1 MSMAKFRKVKNNR
14 KNSPTKGM
22 IYGRAVVNSV
32 VHTSAIAKKI
42 TERCTVTEPDI
53 LAVINALMTEI
64 SANIAE
70 GNKVVLDN
78 FGSFKLGIRTS
89 PAVSAKK
96 FTQANIK
103 AMYII
108 YSPYSVMDQGKRVKP
123 MLSGIKMEEMTEY
136 NGIEDENDG
145 GGTPG
150 GTPGGTSGGT
160 TSGGTSGGGS
170 GKDNTGD
177 TSGGTDK
184 DNPSGGNTESGG
196 TGKDNTGSGEDGG
209 RDNVD
214 L

>member
-1 MSMAKFRKVKNNR
+1 MAKFRKVKNNR
-14 KNSPTKGM
+14 KNSPTRGM
-22 IYGRAVVNSV
+22 IYGRAVVNRV
-32 VHTSAIAKKI
+32 VHTSAIAKNI

-96 FTQANIK
+96 FTSANIK

-136 NGIEDENDG
+136 NGIEDKENG
-145 GGTPG
+145 
-150 GTPGGTSGGT
+150 GGTSGGT
-160 TSGGTSGGGS
+160 SGGGTSGGGS

-184 DNPSGGNTESGG
+184 DNPSGGNTPSGD
-196 TGKDNTGSGEDGG
+196 TGKDNTGNGEGSGG
-209 RDNVD
+209 DNVNF
-214 L
+214 

>member
-14 KNSPTKGM
+14 KNSPTRGM
-22 IYGRAVVNSV
+22 IYGRAVVNRV
-32 VHTSAIAKKI
+32 VHTSAIAKNI

-96 FTQANIK
+96 FTSANIK

-136 NGIEDENDG
+136 NGIEDKENG
-145 GGTPG
+145 
-150 GTPGGTSGGT
+150 GGTSGGT
-160 TSGGTSGGGS
+160 D
-170 GKDNTGD
+170 KDNTGG

-184 DNPSGGNTESGG
+184 DNPSGGNTPSGD
-196 TGKDNTGSGEDGG
+196 TGKDNTGDGEDGG
-209 RDNVD
+209 GDNVNF
-214 L
+214 

>member
-14 KNSPTKGM
+14 KNSPTRGM
-22 IYGRAVVNSV
+22 IYGRAVVNRV

-64 SANIAE
+64 SANISE

-89 PAVSAKK
+89 PAESAKK
-96 FTQANIK
+96 FTSANIK
-103 AMYII
+103 NMYVI
-108 YSPYSVMDQGKRVKP
+108 YSPYTVMDQGKRVKP
-123 MLSGIKMEEMTEY
+123 MLSGIKMEELTEY
-136 NGIEDENDG
+136 NGIEDEENG
-145 GGTPG
+145 GG
-150 GTPGGTSGGT
+150 
-160 TSGGTSGGGS
+160 TSGGTSGGGTD
-170 GKDNTGD
+170 KDNTGD

-184 DNPSGGNTESGG
+184 DNPSGGNTPSGG
-196 TGKDNTGSGEDGG
+196 TGKDNTGSGEGG
-209 RDNVD
+209 GDDNVS

>member
-14 KNSPTKGM
+14 KNSPTRGM
-22 IYGRAVVNSV
+22 IYGRAVVNRV
-32 VHTSAIAKKI
+32 VHTSAIAKNI

-96 FTQANIK
+96 FTSANIK
-103 AMYII
+103 GMYII

-136 NGIEDENDG
+136 NGIEDKENG
-145 GGTPG
+145 
-150 GTPGGTSGGT
+150 GGTSGGT
-160 TSGGTSGGGS
+160 SEGGS

-184 DNPSGGNTESGG
+184 DNPSGG
-196 TGKDNTGSGEDGG
+196 TGKDNTGDGEGG
-209 RDNVD
+209 GDDNVS

>member
-14 KNSPTKGM
+14 KNSPTRGM
-22 IYGRAVVNSV
+22 IYGRAVVNRV

-70 GNKVVLDN
+70 GNKVVLDE

-89 PAVSAKK
+89 PAVNAKK
-96 FTQANIK
+96 FTSANIK
-103 AMYII
+103 NMYVI
-108 YSPYSVMDQGKRVKP
+108 YSPYTVMDQGKRVKP

-136 NGIEDENDG
+136 NGIEDEENG
-145 GGTPG
+145 GGTTG
-150 GTPGGTSGGT
+150 GGTSGE
-160 TSGGTSGGGS
+160 TSGGTSGGTS
-170 GKDNTGD
+170 GD
-177 TSGGTDK
+177 TSGGTSGGTSG
-184 DNPSGGNTESGG
+184 DNTQTGGSGNTESGG
-196 TGKDNTGSGEDGG
+196 TGDGQGSGSTD
-209 RDNVD
+209 VD

>member
-14 KNSPTKGM
+14 KNSPTRGM
-22 IYGRAVVNSV
+22 IYGRAVVNRV

-64 SANIAE
+64 SANISE

-136 NGIEDENDG
+136 NGIEDKENG
-145 GGTPG
+145 GGTSG
-150 GTPGGTSGGT
+150 GGTSGGT
-160 TSGGTSGGGS
+160 DKDNTGDTSGGTD
-170 GKDNTGD
+170 KDNTGD

-184 DNPSGGNTESGG
+184 DNPGGGNTPSGD
-196 TGKDNTGSGEDGG
+196 TGKDNTGDGEGG
-209 RDNVD
+209 GGDNVNF
-214 L
+214 

>member
-14 KNSPTKGM
+14 KNSPTRGM
-22 IYGRAVVNSV
+22 IYGRAVVNRV
-32 VHTSAIAKKI
+32 VHTSAIAKNI
-42 TERCTVTEPDI
+42 TERCTATEPDI

-89 PAVSAKK
+89 PAVNAKK
-96 FTQANIK
+96 FTSANIK

-136 NGIEDENDG
+136 NGIEDEENG
-145 GGTPG
+145 GGTS
-150 GTPGGTSGGT
+150 GGTSGGT
-160 TSGGTSGGGS
+160 TGGGTSEGGS

-184 DNPSGGNTESGG
+184 DNPSGGNTPSGG
-196 TGKDNTGSGEDGG
+196 TGKDNTGDGEGG
-209 RDNVD
+209 DDNVS

>member
-22 IYGRAVVNSV
+22 IYGRAVVNRV

-70 GNKVVLDN
+70 GNKVVLDE

-89 PAVSAKK
+89 PAVNAKK
-96 FTQANIK
+96 FTSANIK
-103 AMYII
+103 NMYVI
-108 YSPYSVMDQGKRVKP
+108 YTPYTFMDHGKRVKP
-123 MLSGIKMEEMTEY
+123 MLSGIKMEELIEY
-136 NGIEDENDG
+136 NGIEDEEDG
-145 GGTPG
+145 
-150 GTPGGTSGGT
+150 GGTSGGT
-160 TSGGTSGGGS
+160 TGGGTSGGTTGGGTSGGTSGDNTQTGGS
-170 GKDNTGD
+170 
-177 TSGGTDK
+177 
-184 DNPSGGNTESGG
+184 GNTESGG
-196 TGKDNTGSGEDGG
+196 TGDGQGSGNTD
-209 RDNVD
+209 VD

>member
-14 KNSPTKGM
+14 KNSPTMGM
-22 IYGRAVVNSV
+22 IYGRAVVNRV

-64 SANIAE
+64 SANISE

-89 PAVSAKK
+89 PAISAKK

-136 NGIEDENDG
+136 NGIEDKENG
-145 GGTPG
+145 GG
-150 GTPGGTSGGT
+150 
-160 TSGGTSGGGS
+160 TSGGTSGGGTS
-170 GKDNTGD
+170 GGTDKDNTGD
-177 TSGGTDK
+177 TSGK
-184 DNPSGGNTESGG
+184 DNPGGGNTPSGD
-196 TGKDNTGSGEDGG
+196 TGKDNTGDGEGG
-209 RDNVD
+209 GGDNVNF
-214 L
+214 

>member
-70 GNKVVLDN
+70 GNKVVLDE

-89 PAVSAKK
+89 PAENAKK
-96 FTQANIK
+96 FTRANIK
-103 AMYII
+103 NMYVI
-108 YSPYSVMDQGKRVKP
+108 YTPYTFMDHGKRVKP
-123 MLSGIKMEEMTEY
+123 MLSGIKMEELIEY
-136 NGIEDENDG
+136 NGIEDEEDG
-145 GGTPG
+145 
-150 GTPGGTSGGT
+150 GGTSGGT
-160 TSGGTSGGGS
+160 TAGGTSGGTTGGGTSGETSGGTSGGTS
-170 GKDNTGD
+170 GDNTQ
-177 TSGGTDK
+177 TGG
-184 DNPSGGNTESGG
+184 SGNTESGG
-196 TGKDNTGSGEDGG
+196 TGDGQGSGSTD
-209 RDNVD
+209 VD

>member
-22 IYGRAVVNSV
+22 IYGRAVVNKV

-64 SANIAE
+64 SANIAD
-70 GNKVVLDN
+70 GNKVVLDE

-96 FTQANIK
+96 FTSANIK

-136 NGIEDENDG
+136 NGIEDKEND
-145 GGTPG
+145 
-150 GTPGGTSGGT
+150 GGTSGGT
-160 TSGGTSGGGS
+160 S
-170 GKDNTGD
+170 GD

-184 DNPSGGNTESGG
+184 DNPSGGNPPSGD
-196 TGKDNTGSGEDGG
+196 TGKDNTGGGESGGD
-209 RDNVD
+209 DNVN

>member
-14 KNSPTKGM
+14 KNSPTRGM
-22 IYGRAVVNSV
+22 IYGRAVVNRV

-64 SANIAE
+64 SANISE

-96 FTQANIK
+96 FTSANIK

-108 YSPYSVMDQGKRVKP
+108 YSPYSVMEQGKRVKP

-136 NGIEDENDG
+136 NGIEDKENG
-145 GGTPG
+145 
-150 GTPGGTSGGT
+150 GGTSGGT
-160 TSGGTSGGGS
+160 SGGGTSGGGTSGGGS

-184 DNPSGGNTESGG
+184 DNPSGGNTSSGD
-196 TGKDNTGSGEDGG
+196 TGKDNTGDGEGSGG
-209 RDNVD
+209 DNVNF
-214 L
+214 

>member
-22 IYGRAVVNSV
+22 IYGRAVVNRV

-70 GNKVVLDN
+70 GNKVVLDE

-89 PAVSAKK
+89 PAVNAKK
-96 FTQANIK
+96 FTSANIK
-103 AMYII
+103 NMYVI
-108 YSPYSVMDQGKRVKP
+108 YTPYTFMDHGKRVKP

-136 NGIEDENDG
+136 NGIEDEENG
-145 GGTPG
+145 GGTTG
-150 GTPGGTSGGT
+150 GGTSGGT
-160 TSGGTSGGGS
+160 SGETSGGTSGGTS
-170 GKDNTGD
+170 GDNTQ
-177 TSGGTDK
+177 TGG
-184 DNPSGGNTESGG
+184 SGNTESGG
-196 TGKDNTGSGEDGG
+196 TGDGQGSGSTD
-209 RDNVD
+209 VD

>member
-1 MSMAKFRKVKNNR
+1 MAKFRKVKNNR
-14 KNSPTKGM
+14 KNSPTRGM
-22 IYGRAVVNSV
+22 IYGRAVVNRV

-70 GNKVVLDN
+70 GNKVVLDE

-96 FTQANIK
+96 FTSANIK
-103 AMYII
+103 NMYVI
-108 YSPYSVMDQGKRVKP
+108 YTPYTFMDHGKRVKP

-136 NGIEDENDG
+136 NGIEDEENG
-145 GGTPG
+145 GGTTG
-150 GTPGGTSGGT
+150 GGTSGGT
-160 TSGGTSGGGS
+160 SGETSGGTSGGTS
-170 GKDNTGD
+170 GE
-177 TSGGTDK
+177 TSGGNTQTGG
-184 DNPSGGNTESGG
+184 SGNTESGG
-196 TGKDNTGSGEDGG
+196 TGDGQGSGSTD
-209 RDNVD
+209 VD

>member
-14 KNSPTKGM
+14 KNSPTRGM

-70 GNKVVLDN
+70 GNKVVLDE

-89 PAVSAKK
+89 PAENAKK
-96 FTQANIK
+96 FTRANIK
-103 AMYII
+103 NMYVI
-108 YSPYSVMDQGKRVKP
+108 YTPYTVMDHGKRVKP

-136 NGIEDENDG
+136 NGIEDKENG
-145 GGTPG
+145 
-150 GTPGGTSGGT
+150 GGTSGGT
-160 TSGGTSGGGS
+160 SEGGS

-184 DNPSGGNTESGG
+184 DNPSGGNTPSGG
-196 TGKDNTGSGEDGG
+196 TGKDNTGDGEGG
-209 RDNVD
+209 GDDNVS

>member
-14 KNSPTKGM
+14 KNSPTRGM
-22 IYGRAVVNSV
+22 IYGRAVVNRV

-70 GNKVVLDN
+70 GNKVVLDE

-89 PAVSAKK
+89 PAVNAKK
-96 FTQANIK
+96 FTSANIK
-103 AMYII
+103 NMYVI
-108 YSPYSVMDQGKRVKP
+108 YTPYTFMDHGKRVKP

-136 NGIEDENDG
+136 NGIEDEENG
-145 GGTPG
+145 GGTTG
-150 GTPGGTSGGT
+150 GGTSGE
-160 TSGGTSGGGS
+160 TSGGTSGDTSGGTS
-170 GKDNTGD
+170 GD
-177 TSGGTDK
+177 TSGGTSG
-184 DNPSGGNTESGG
+184 DNTQTGGSGNTESGG
-196 TGKDNTGSGEDGG
+196 TGDGQGSGSTD
-209 RDNVD
+209 VD

>member
-14 KNSPTKGM
+14 KNSPTRGM
-22 IYGRAVVNSV
+22 IYGRAVVNRV

-64 SANIAE
+64 SANISE

-96 FTQANIK
+96 FTSANIK

-136 NGIEDENDG
+136 NGIEDKENG
-145 GGTPG
+145 
-150 GTPGGTSGGT
+150 GGTSGGT
-160 TSGGTSGGGS
+160 D
-170 GKDNTGD
+170 KDNTGG

-184 DNPSGGNTESGG
+184 DNPSGGNTPSGD
-196 TGKDNTGSGEDGG
+196 TGKDNTGDGEGG
-209 RDNVD
+209 GGDNVNF
-214 L
+214 

>member
-14 KNSPTKGM
+14 KNSPTRGM
-22 IYGRAVVNSV
+22 IYGRAVVNRV

-70 GNKVVLDN
+70 GNKVVLDE

-89 PAVSAKK
+89 PAVNAKK
-96 FTQANIK
+96 FTSANIK
-103 AMYII
+103 NMYVI
-108 YSPYSVMDQGKRVKP
+108 YTPYTFMDHGKRVKP

-136 NGIEDENDG
+136 NGIEDEENG
-145 GGTPG
+145 GGTTG
-150 GTPGGTSGGT
+150 GGTSGGT
-160 TSGGTSGGGS
+160 SGDTSGGTSGGTS
-170 GKDNTGD
+170 GDNTQ
-177 TSGGTDK
+177 TGG
-184 DNPSGGNTESGG
+184 SGNTESGG
-196 TGKDNTGSGEDGG
+196 TGDGQGSGSTD
-209 RDNVD
+209 VD

>member
-14 KNSPTKGM
+14 KNSPTRGM
-22 IYGRAVVNSV
+22 IYGRAVVNRV

-70 GNKVVLDN
+70 GNKVVLDE

-89 PAVSAKK
+89 PAVNAKK
-96 FTQANIK
+96 FTSANIK
-103 AMYII
+103 NMYVI
-108 YSPYSVMDQGKRVKP
+108 YTPYTFMDHGKRVKP

-136 NGIEDENDG
+136 NGIEDEENG
-145 GGTPG
+145 GGTTG
-150 GTPGGTSGGT
+150 GGTSGETSGE
-160 TSGGTSGGGS
+160 TSGGTSGGTS
-170 GKDNTGD
+170 GDNTQ
-177 TSGGTDK
+177 TGGT
-184 DNPSGGNTESGG
+184 GNTESGG
-196 TGKDNTGSGEDGG
+196 TGDGQGSGSTD
-209 RDNVD
+209 VD

>member
-14 KNSPTKGM
+14 KNSPTRGM
-22 IYGRAVVNSV
+22 IYGRAVVNRV

-64 SANIAE
+64 SANISE

-96 FTQANIK
+96 FTSANIK

-136 NGIEDENDG
+136 NGIEDEENG
-145 GGTPG
+145 GG
-150 GTPGGTSGGT
+150 
-160 TSGGTSGGGS
+160 TSGGTSGGGTD
-170 GKDNTGD
+170 KDNTGD

-184 DNPSGGNTESGG
+184 DNPSGGNTPSGG
-196 TGKDNTGSGEDGG
+196 TGKDNTGSGEDSGD
-209 RDNVD
+209 DNVS

>member
-14 KNSPTKGM
+14 KNSPTRGM
-22 IYGRAVVNSV
+22 IYGRAVVNKV

-64 SANIAE
+64 SANIAD
-70 GNKVVLDN
+70 GNKVVLDE

-96 FTQANIK
+96 FTSANIK

-136 NGIEDENDG
+136 NGIEDKENDG
-145 GGTPG
+145 G
-150 GTPGGTSGGT
+150 
-160 TSGGTSGGGS
+160 TSGGTSGGTD
-170 GKDNTGD
+170 KDNTGD

-184 DNPSGGNTESGG
+184 DNPSGGNTPSGD
-196 TGKDNTGSGEDGG
+196 TGKDNTGDGEGG
-209 RDNVD
+209 GGDNVNF
-214 L
+214 

>member
-1 MSMAKFRKVKNNR
+1 MASRRICNPPSKNVR
-14 KNSPTKGM
+14 PIKPGGFVIPQQKEK
-22 IYGRAVVNSV
+22 
-32 VHTSAIAKKI
+32 HTPLLRISNPQSLKRLGHFL
-42 TERCTVTEPDI
+42 TPDF
-53 LAVINALMTEI
+53 NALMTEI

-96 FTQANIK
+96 FTSANIK

-136 NGIEDENDG
+136 NGIEDKENG
-145 GGTPG
+145 GGTSG
-150 GTPGGTSGGT
+150 GGTSGGT
-160 TSGGTSGGGS
+160 D
-170 GKDNTGD
+170 KDNTGD

-184 DNPSGGNTESGG
+184 DNPSGGNTPSGDS
-196 TGKDNTGSGEDGG
+196 GKDNTGDGEGVGG
-209 RDNVD
+209 DNVNF
-214 L
+214 

>member
-14 KNSPTKGM
+14 KNSPTRGM
-22 IYGRAVVNSV
+22 IYGRAVVNKV
-32 VHTSAIAKKI
+32 VHTRAIAKKI

-64 SANIAE
+64 SANIAD
-70 GNKVVLDN
+70 GNKVVLDE

-96 FTQANIK
+96 FTSANIK

-136 NGIEDENDG
+136 NGIEDEENG
-145 GGTPG
+145 GG
-150 GTPGGTSGGT
+150 
-160 TSGGTSGGGS
+160 TSGGTSGGGTD
-170 GKDNTGD
+170 KDNTGD

-184 DNPSGGNTESGG
+184 DNPSGGNTPSGG
-196 TGKDNTGSGEDGG
+196 TGKDNTGSGEDSGD
-209 RDNVD
+209 DNVS

>member
-22 IYGRAVVNSV
+22 IYGRAVVNRV

-70 GNKVVLDN
+70 GNKVVLDE

-89 PAVSAKK
+89 PAVNAKK
-96 FTQANIK
+96 FTSANIK
-103 AMYII
+103 NMYVI
-108 YSPYSVMDQGKRVKP
+108 YSPYTVMDQGKRVKP

-136 NGIEDENDG
+136 NGIEDEENA
-145 GGTPG
+145 GGTTG
-150 GTPGGTSGGT
+150 GGTSGE
-160 TSGGTSGGGS
+160 TSGGTSGDNTQTGGS
-170 GKDNTGD
+170 
-177 TSGGTDK
+177 
-184 DNPSGGNTESGG
+184 GNTESGG
-196 TGKDNTGSGEDGG
+196 TGDGQGSSSTD
-209 RDNVD
+209 VD

>member
-14 KNSPTKGM
+14 KNSPTRGM
-22 IYGRAVVNSV
+22 IYGRAVVNRV
-32 VHTSAIAKKI
+32 VHTSAIAKNI

-96 FTQANIK
+96 FTSANIK

-136 NGIEDENDG
+136 NGIEDKENG
-145 GGTPG
+145 
-150 GTPGGTSGGT
+150 GGTSGGT
-160 TSGGTSGGGS
+160 SDGGTSGGGS

-184 DNPSGGNTESGG
+184 DNPSGGNTPSGD
-196 TGKDNTGSGEDGG
+196 TGKDNTGDGEGSGG
-209 RDNVD
+209 DNVNF
-214 L
+214 

>member
-1 MSMAKFRKVKNNR
+1 MAKFRKVKNNR
-14 KNSPTKGM
+14 KNSPTRGM
-22 IYGRAVVNSV
+22 IYGRAVVNRV
-32 VHTSAIAKKI
+32 VHTSAIAKNI

-96 FTQANIK
+96 FTSANIK

-136 NGIEDENDG
+136 NGIEDKEND
-145 GGTPG
+145 
-150 GTPGGTSGGT
+150 GGTSGGT
-160 TSGGTSGGGS
+160 D
-170 GKDNTGD
+170 KDNTGD

-184 DNPSGGNTESGG
+184 DNPSGGNTPSGD
-196 TGKDNTGSGEDGG
+196 TGKDNTGDGEGG
-209 RDNVD
+209 GGDNVNF
-214 L
+214 

>member
-1 MSMAKFRKVKNNR
+1 MAKFRKVKNNR
-14 KNSPTKGM
+14 KNSPTRGM
-22 IYGRAVVNSV
+22 IYGRAVVNRV
-32 VHTSAIAKKI
+32 VHTSAIAKNI

-89 PAVSAKK
+89 PAVNAKK
-96 FTQANIK
+96 FTSANIK

-136 NGIEDENDG
+136 NGIEDKENG
-145 GGTPG
+145 
-150 GTPGGTSGGT
+150 GGTSGGT
-160 TSGGTSGGGS
+160 D
-170 GKDNTGD
+170 KDNTGD

-184 DNPSGGNTESGG
+184 DNPSGGNTSSGD
-196 TGKDNTGSGEDGG
+196 TGKDNTGDGEGG
-209 RDNVD
+209 GGDNVNF
-214 L
+214 

>member
-14 KNSPTKGM
+14 KNSPTRGM
-22 IYGRAVVNSV
+22 IYGRAVVNRV
-32 VHTSAIAKKI
+32 VHTSAIAKNI

-96 FTQANIK
+96 FTSANIK

-136 NGIEDENDG
+136 NGIEDKENG
-145 GGTPG
+145 
-150 GTPGGTSGGT
+150 GGTSGGT
-160 TSGGTSGGGS
+160 SGGGTSGGGS

-196 TGKDNTGSGEDGG
+196 TGDGEGG
-209 RDNVD
+209 GDNVNF
-214 L
+214 

>member
-89 PAVSAKK
+89 PAVNAKK

-103 AMYII
+103 NMYVI
-108 YSPYSVMDQGKRVKP
+108 YTPYTFMDHGKRVKP
-123 MLSGIKMEEMTEY
+123 MLSGIKMEELTEY

-145 GGTPG
+145 G

-209 RDNVD
+209 SDNVD

>member
-14 KNSPTKGM
+14 KNSPTRGM
-22 IYGRAVVNSV
+22 IYGRAVVNRV

-70 GNKVVLDN
+70 GNKVVLDE

-96 FTQANIK
+96 FTSANIK
-103 AMYII
+103 NMYVI
-108 YSPYSVMDQGKRVKP
+108 YSPYTVMDQGKRVKP

-136 NGIEDENDG
+136 NGIEDEENG
-145 GGTPG
+145 GGTTG
-150 GTPGGTSGGT
+150 GGTSGGT
-160 TSGGTSGGGS
+160 SGETSGGTSGGTS
-170 GKDNTGD
+170 GDNTQ
-177 TSGGTDK
+177 TGG
-184 DNPSGGNTESGG
+184 SGNTESGG
-196 TGKDNTGSGEDGG
+196 TGGGQGSGSTD
-209 RDNVD
+209 VD

>member
-150 GTPGGTSGGT
+150 GTPGDT
-160 TSGGTSGGGS
+160 TSGGTSGGGT

-177 TSGGTDK
+177 TSGGTNK

-196 TGKDNTGSGEDGG
+196 TGSGEDGG
-209 RDNVD
+209 SDNVD
-214 L
+214 F